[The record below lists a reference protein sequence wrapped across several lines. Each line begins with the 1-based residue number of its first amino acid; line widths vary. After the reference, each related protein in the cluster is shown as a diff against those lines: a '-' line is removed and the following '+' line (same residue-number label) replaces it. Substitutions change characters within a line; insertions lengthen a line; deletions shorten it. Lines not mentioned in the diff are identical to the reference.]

1 VSGVN
6 ENTSYRLSANNNKI
20 EGVVPNTQL
29 DRTNVSLSASLD
41 LSEKLSVS
49 SNINYATNSG
59 RRPSQ
64 GSEYGG
70 SYMVQWFQRNL
81 DMKRLRNYK
90 YNDGTYLNWNLS
102 TPNAATGEIS
112 DFEPLYWNNPYFE
125 ANENINEDKRDRFFG
140 DVGFR
145 YKILPELEVSA
156 F

>member
-1 VSGVN
+1 SFYPQDPEYGKVTPFVAHPNNIKDFYNTDTTFSNNIRVSDGN
-6 ENTSYRLSANNNKI
+6 ENTSYRLRANNTKI
-20 EGVVPNTQL
+20 EEVVPNTQL

-90 YNDGTYLNWNLS
+90 Y
-102 TPNAATGEIS
+102 
-112 DFEPLYWNNPYFE
+112 
-125 ANENINEDKRDRFFG
+125 
-140 DVGFR
+140 
-145 YKILPELEVSA
+145 
-156 F
+156 